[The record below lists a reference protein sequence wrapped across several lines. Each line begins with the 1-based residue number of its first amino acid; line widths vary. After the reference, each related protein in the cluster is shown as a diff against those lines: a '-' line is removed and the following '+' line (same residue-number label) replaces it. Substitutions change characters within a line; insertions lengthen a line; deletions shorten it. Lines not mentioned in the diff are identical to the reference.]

1 MIMFKTL
8 LWHEFKINFRTKE
21 AFFSMLSFGMVLIV
35 SMSFSFNISE
45 EQFVSIL
52 PGFFWIT
59 VLFVSVLGMNRMFAH
74 ELNFN
79 AISLLSSAPVN
90 RGLVFF
96 TKTIIGLVYLSIV
109 ESAIIVLIWL
119 FSHVSFFNQPVI
131 VCGLFML
138 GNLSILVTGVFI
150 SGLTLSSRMS
160 NVLVPLLMF
169 PLLSPVI
176 ISLTKATQGSLQG
189 LPVSDWQIW
198 ILIVSTYSI
207 VFTLL
212 GYGLFDYLMEE

>member
-1 MIMFKTL
+1 MFKTL
-8 LWHEFKINFRTKE
+8 LLHEFKINFRTKE

-35 SMSFSFNISE
+35 SLAFSFNISE

-59 VLFVSVLGMNRMFAH
+59 VLFVSVLGINRMFSH
-74 ELNFN
+74 ELTFN
-79 AISLLSSAPVN
+79 AISLLSSAPVD
-90 RGLVFF
+90 RGMIFF
-96 TKTIIGLVYLSIV
+96 TKTIIGLVYLSII
-109 ESAIIVLIWL
+109 EGALIILIW
-119 FSHVSFFNQPVI
+119 FFFHISFLDQPFI

-176 ISLTKATQGSLQG
+176 ISLTKATQGTLQG

-198 ILIVSTYSI
+198 ILIVSTYSVI
-207 VFTLL
+207 FTLL